1 MNQNNKAIKIGN
13 LITELHNVLNRSYQ
27 DKNERNKA
35 IHDIVTEIYE
45 RGHFD
50 GFTQAEIYYDVLKD
64 FVDDESYDVESF
76 NIDNLNF

>member
-13 LITELHNVLNRSYQ
+13 LITELHNVLNGYYQ
-27 DKNERNKA
+27 NKNERNKA

-45 RGHFD
+45 RGYFD
-50 GFTQAEIYYDVLKD
+50 GYTQAEIYYDVFKD
-64 FVDDESYDVESF
+64 LVPDESYDVESF